1 MERWV
6 ILLITFSYA
15 FVVSETLQRSLRS
28 VNTKAD
34 NDYNFFIVLYIL
46 VVSIFRSFDW
56 LAWKKIHIT
65 VLMPTADL
73 LFTLHDSACPR
84 NNQRVYGVYFV
95 VLNIEVQQ
103 DVCDISAGF
112 SLIA

>member
-1 MERWV
+1 M
-6 ILLITFSYA
+6 
-15 FVVSETLQRSLRS
+15 
-28 VNTKAD
+28 K
-34 NDYNFFIVLYIL
+34 
-46 VVSIFRSFDW
+46 
-56 LAWKKIHIT
+56 KKIHIT
-65 VLMPTADL
+65 VLMPTPDL